1 MYTTRVTI
9 VTPIYNA
16 ASYLDKYFDS
26 LLNQT
31 LKEIE
36 IICVNNASTDK
47 SLEILQ
53 KFAANDNRIT
63 VINNKENN
71 IGGAINQ
78 AIKIAKSIYIC
89 PIDQDD
95 WVDVNMFKTLIDY
108 SENETADMVCSDYY
122 EYFNENDV
130 REIINIPNKIANS
143 TEDIKKHVLINGAR
157 IFTNLIKKDLFINNN
172 LFYPENVF
180 YPDNAIGS
188 ALYCMAKKIVKVN
201 EYFYYYN
208 TGNVSLTRST
218 NNFNFFDRLTTS
230 NTMLENMKRL
240 GLYENYKEEVDY
252 SYYKLFYKNSIT
264 GSFSRF
270 TQFPVKYINQIK
282 SEFKLKDMNINNN
295 IYFKKRH
302 ITYEDFILL
311 CIYINTNLGFV
322 IFGVY
327 KFVIHLRNFIYKS
340 K

>member
-9 VTPIYNA
+9 VTAIYNA

-36 IICVNNASTDK
+36 IICVNNASTDN

-71 IGGAINQ
+71 VGGAINQ

-122 EYFNENDV
+122 EYFNENDIRKV
-130 REIINIPNKIANS
+130 INIPHEIANS
-143 TEDIKKHVLINGAR
+143 SEEIKKHILLKGGR
-157 IFTNLIKKDLFINNN
+157 LFTNIIKKELFESNS
-172 LFYPENVF
+172 LFYPENLF
-180 YPDNAIGS
+180 YPDNAIAA
-188 ALYCMAKKIVKVN
+188 ALYCMSKKIVKVN
-201 EYFYYYN
+201 EHFHFYRIGN
-208 TGNVSLTRST
+208 TSLTRRKD
-218 NNFNFFDRLTTS
+218 NYRFFDRLETA
-230 NTMLENMKRL
+230 NIMLENMKRC

-252 SYYKLFYKNSIT
+252 AYYKLFYKNSIT

-270 TQFPVKYINQIK
+270 TQFPVKYINHIK
-282 SEFKLKDMNINNN
+282 SEFKLKGIKINNN

-311 CIYINTNLGFV
+311 CIHINTNLGYI

-327 KFVIHLRNFIYKS
+327 KFLKYLRNFIYKS